1 MRVLV
6 AFHSDSSRALYWSCT
21 RNVSYHL
28 GPVICNFWVSGCE
41 LCEHLLAVNS
51 CRCRCRMQLGD
62 HQEMH
67 WYPLEK
73 YHTQIPKNAKN
84 TQYSDFVNNLID
96 ISTRV
101 GGTSM

>member
-1 MRVLV
+1 MLVL
-6 AFHSDSSRALYWSCT
+6 

-28 GPVICNFWVSGCE
+28 GPVICISGCLGIWCE
-41 LCEHLLAVNS
+41 LCEHLLAVWTS
-51 CRCRCRMQLGD
+51 IGPGAGAGSLGD
-62 HQEMH
+62 HQEAH

-84 TQYSDFVNNLID
+84 TPCSVFVNNLID

>member
-1 MRVLV
+1 M
-6 AFHSDSSRALYWSCT
+6 
-21 RNVSYHL
+21 
-28 GPVICNFWVSGCE
+28 ISGC
-41 LCEHLLAVNS
+41 LGVNCVNIYWLLAGAGAGAGAGS
-51 CRCRCRMQLGD
+51 LGD

-73 YHTQIPKNAKN
+73 YHTQIQKNAKN